1 MPTERWEEES
11 RREVGVSTRTGEH
24 VGASFVILYEVTEVV
39 RDKSGTPVKWRDRL
53 VPGQPL
59 YQKNNG
65 FLGTAALLEVVAKGV
80 EALQRIARVED
91 ERISAARRA
100 TPRRKRR

>member
-1 MPTERWEEES
+1 M
-11 RREVGVSTRTGEH
+11 STRTGEH

-39 RDKSGTPVKWRDRL
+39 RNKIGAPVKWRDRL
-53 VPGQPL
+53 VPGRAL

-80 EALQRIARVED
+80 EALQRLARVED
-91 ERISAARRA
+91 ERNSATRRA
-100 TPRRKRR
+100 TSRRKRR